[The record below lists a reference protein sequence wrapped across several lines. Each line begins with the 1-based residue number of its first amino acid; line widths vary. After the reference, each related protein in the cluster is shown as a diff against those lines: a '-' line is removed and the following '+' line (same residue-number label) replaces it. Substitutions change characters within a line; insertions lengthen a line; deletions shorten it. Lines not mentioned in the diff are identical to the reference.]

1 MADKRKISKSDPVVE
16 RLNADIMDLIK
27 QRALTTSER
36 ADMYALAR
44 FMHVNDR
51 ESSEA
56 EYLYMY
62 LNEDRDWE
70 QDFRTV
76 FGHEPGVEQDR

>member
-1 MADKRKISKSDPVVE
+1 MTEKRKAKKIDPAAE
-16 RLNADIMDLIK
+16 QINATIMELIK
-27 QRALTTSER
+27 KRALTPSER

-51 ESSEA
+51 GSTEA
-56 EYLYMY
+56 DYLMMY

-70 QDFRTV
+70 KDFRTV
-76 FGHEPGVEQDR
+76 FGHEPGAEPDR